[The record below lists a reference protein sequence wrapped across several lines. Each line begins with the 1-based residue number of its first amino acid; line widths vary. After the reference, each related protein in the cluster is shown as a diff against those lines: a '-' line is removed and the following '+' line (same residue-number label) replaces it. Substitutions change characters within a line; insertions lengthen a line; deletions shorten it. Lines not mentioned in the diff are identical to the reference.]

1 MEENEKKQK
10 ALKRIKELR
19 ELIRHHDYLYY
30 VLNQPEISDY
40 EYDKLYRELVELEKK
55 YPEFIT
61 PDSPTQRVSGEVV
74 KEFKPVKHTSPMLSL
89 DNTYSEQEIYDW
101 AERIS
106 KYVPLKE
113 LEFIVEPKLDG
124 LSCSIHYV
132 EGKLYVAATRGDG
145 EVGEDVT
152 LNVKTIKSVPLVL
165 ESKNVE
171 VPKFL
176 EVRGEVIMFKKDFE
190 KLNKE
195 LQAKGETTFANPRNA
210 ASGSLRQKDPKITAQ
225 RPLRFYVHSYGKIEG
240 GPKIEKDDEFLE
252 YCKKFSLPVIQHYKV
267 LKTIDEVVKYC
278 LEWQQKRDSL
288 EYDIDGMVI
297 KVNQLK
303 YREKIGSTLK
313 SPRWAIAYKFP
324 ARQAT
329 TIIKNVV
336 MQVGRTGVIT
346 PVAELEPVECG
357 GVIISRATLHNFDE
371 IKRLGIKIGD
381 TVLVERAGEV
391 IPKIVKVIES
401 KRTGKEKE
409 IEVPKKCPVCG
420 SNVVKEEGEVAYKCP
435 NSSCPAQVINS
446 IIHFAKRE
454 AMDIEGLGESVAE
467 LLVERKL
474 VKKLSDIYFLAK
486 PQLLTLPLFKEKKA
500 TNLLTAIEN
509 SKKRPLSRLLYGLGI
524 RHVGEKA
531 AYVLAQRF
539 KTMDRLM
546 KASIAE
552 LQSIPEVGPVMARS
566 IKEFFENKFTK
577 EIIEDFK
584 KVGVNMVET
593 TSEEEKKFKQIFANM
608 TVVFTGELDSMT
620 RSKAEELVR
629 QLGGNPSSS
638 VSRSTSLVVVGRNPG
653 SKYQKAKEYGVK
665 MIDEQEFL
673 KMLEEAGVSL

>member
-1 MEENEKKQK
+1 
-10 ALKRIKELR
+10 
-19 ELIRHHDYLYY
+19 
-30 VLNQPEISDY
+30 
-40 EYDKLYRELVELEKK
+40 
-55 YPEFIT
+55 
-61 PDSPTQRVSGEVV
+61 
-74 KEFKPVKHTSPMLSL
+74 
-89 DNTYSEQEIYDW
+89 
-101 AERIS
+101 
-106 KYVPLKE
+106 
-113 LEFIVEPKLDG
+113 
-124 LSCSIHYV
+124 
-132 EGKLYVAATRGDG
+132 
-145 EVGEDVT
+145 

-336 MQVGRTGVIT
+336 MQVGRTGIIT

-371 IKRLGIKIGD
+371 IKRLGVKIGD

-420 SNVVKEEGEVAYKCP
+420 SNVVKEEGEVAYRCP

-474 VKKLSDIYFLAK
+474 VKKLSDIYFLTK

-584 KVGVNMVET
+584 KAGVNMVET

-673 KMLEEAGVSL
+673 KMLKEAGVSL